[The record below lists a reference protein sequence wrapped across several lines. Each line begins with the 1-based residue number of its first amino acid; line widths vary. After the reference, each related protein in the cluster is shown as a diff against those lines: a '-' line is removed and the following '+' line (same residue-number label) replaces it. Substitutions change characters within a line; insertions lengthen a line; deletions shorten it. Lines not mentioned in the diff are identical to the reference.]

1 MDCQDDSI
9 GSGDCM
15 AEADLQRFLH
25 KVQQLNALVASL
37 DTDPGRRDALV
48 ACSDHNQVVQLAR
61 DWGFEIGR
69 RWGESPPSN
78 DRRQGAASPG
88 MTPWPEDIDPLLRS
102 AVPPHGTE
110 RVRQLQ
116 SGPGW
121 HLDLIHSCAATSEDG
136 FWYDQ
141 RSHEWLTLL
150 RGSARLA
157 LQSPDQTIDLSVG
170 DGLYLAPHRRHRV
183 ERTDPD
189 PGTLWLALYWETS
202 EEGGRPTPAR
212 MTSQ

>member
-1 MDCQDDSI
+1 
-9 GSGDCM
+9 M

-25 KVQQLNALVASL
+25 KVQQLDALVASL
-37 DTDPGRRDALV
+37 ETNPQRREALV
-48 ACSDHNQVVQLAR
+48 ACSDHNQVVRLAR
-61 DWGFEIGR
+61 TWGYEIGK
-69 RWGESPPSN
+69 RWGESVPS
-78 DRRQGAASPG
+78 DDPGPGAQSSGSLASPEG
-88 MTPWPEDIDPLLRS
+88 VDPLLRG
-102 AVPPHGTE
+102 AMPPDGTE

-121 HLDLIHSCAATSEDG
+121 HLDLIHSCAASSADG
-136 FWYDQ
+136 YWYDQ
-141 RSHEWLTLL
+141 DEHEWLTLL

-157 LQSPDQTIDLSVG
+157 LQSPEQTIDLSVG

-183 ERTDPD
+183 ERTDPE

-212 MTSQ
+212 ITSQ

>member
-1 MDCQDDSI
+1 MP
-9 GSGDCM
+9 
-15 AEADLQRFLH
+15 EVDLQLFLH

-37 DTDPGRRDALV
+37 ETNPQRREALV
-48 ACSDHNQVVQLAR
+48 ACSDHNQVVRLAR
-61 DWGFEIGR
+61 TWGYEIGK
-69 RWGESPPSN
+69 RWGESPPLQDVLLGS
-78 DRRQGAASPG
+78 QSSGG
-88 MTPWPEDIDPLLRS
+88 MIRPDGIDPLLRS
-102 AVPPHGTE
+102 VVPAEGTE

-121 HLDLIHSCAATSEDG
+121 HLDLIHSCASSSVDG

-141 RSHEWLTLL
+141 HEHEWLTLL
-150 RGSARLA
+150 RGSARLE
-157 LQSPDQTIDLSVG
+157 LQSPEQMIDLSVG

-183 ERTDPD
+183 ERTDPE

-202 EEGGRPTPAR
+202 DEGERPTPAR